1 MSAPGRPPR
10 AAIRRPPGEDKVP
23 EGSAAPSSGA
33 LVVAARQLGMS
44 DSEQRS
50 APRRIATRRIVLRR
64 IVSRR
69 IVWQLRSCGVSYC
82 VVSQRIV
89 A

>member
-33 LVVAARQLGMS
+33 LVVAARQLGM
-44 DSEQRS
+44 SEQRS